1 MTHRLAVHAVTRR
14 GALLGR
20 RLADALG
27 ADLLV
32 AEGFA
37 AEVGARR
44 AFPLPMRAAVAD
56 AFRAYAGHVFVLA
69 AGATVRLVA
78 PLLEDKRTDP
88 AVVCVDEAG
97 RFAVSLLSGHRGGA
111 NALAAEAARAIG
123 AVPVITTASDVQ
135 GTVAVDLLGCELGFV
150 FEDPRGNATRAAAAV
165 VNGDPVLVVQEAG
178 SRAWWP
184 DGEALP
190 RNVVVTGS
198 LDGADGARFAALL
211 VISDRAAPIP
221 EPLLDRAVLY
231 RPPTLAVGVGCDRG
245 APEAA
250 VERAVADALAA
261 GGLAP
266 ASVAAVASIDLKCD
280 EAAIVALAAR
290 IGRPLRLFPA
300 AALDAAPGIERPS
313 ATVQRHVGTR
323 GVSEPAALLAAGATR
338 LLVPKQVHRDAA
350 SGKSVTVAIAR
361 IAAEAA

>member
-1 MTHRLAVHAVTRR
+1 VTRALAVHAVTRE

-32 AEGFA
+32 AEAFA
-37 AEVGARR
+37 AGVGATR
-44 AFPLPMRAAVAD
+44 AFPLPMRDAVSG
-56 AFRAYAGHVFVLA
+56 AFHAYAGHVFVLA

-78 PLLEDKRTDP
+78 PLLRDKRSDP
-88 AVVCVDEAG
+88 AVVCIDEAG

-111 NALAAEAARAIG
+111 NALAEEVARASG
-123 AVPVITTASDVQ
+123 AVPVVTTASDVQ
-135 GTVAVDLLGCELGFV
+135 GTLAVDLLGRDLGFA

-178 SRAWWP
+178 ARGWWP
-184 DGEALP
+184 AGEPLPANVTVAPALDA
-190 RNVVVTGS
+190 V
-198 LDGADGARFAALL
+198 AAARFAAIL
-211 VISDRAAPIP
+211 VISDRAPLP
-221 EPLLDRAVLY
+221 EAVLARAVVY

-245 APEAA
+245 APAAA
-250 VERAVADALAA
+250 VERALDAALAA
-261 GGLAP
+261 GGLARG
-266 ASVAAVASIDLKCD
+266 SVARVASIDVKGD
-280 EAAIVALAAR
+280 EAGILALAAR
-290 IGRPLRLFPA
+290 VGAPLRLFTA

-313 ATVQRHVGTR
+313 ETVRRRVGTR
-323 GVSEPAALLAAGATR
+323 GVSEPAALLAARATR

-361 IAAEAA
+361 IAKEAP